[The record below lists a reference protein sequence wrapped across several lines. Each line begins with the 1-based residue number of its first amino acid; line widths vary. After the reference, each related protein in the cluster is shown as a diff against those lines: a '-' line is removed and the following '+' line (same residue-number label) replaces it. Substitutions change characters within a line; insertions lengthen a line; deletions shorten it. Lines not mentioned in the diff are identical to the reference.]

1 MLDLNKIMNDSLVK
15 IEEEK
20 FLEQAFEKHIKKCL
34 DEVVGDLFSWGGPLK
49 KQLKAEVEGK
59 LQLNLKDLDIASY
72 SQIISGIVASK
83 LDETIHIQGVEKV
96 KTEMDKILKKCKETY
111 TLSEI
116 IDELKKEAKGYRED
130 YEIDEDEKVS
140 LHIDDHG
147 SLVFI
152 RFDEDR
158 DESENR
164 CKYSLNLSAEDNSIH
179 SVKVDG
185 ESQDKRMKLGGGNDL
200 TGLLFIMYANGA
212 KVELDQGTDADDYDL
227 YLTEERY

>member
-20 FLEQAFEKHIKKCL
+20 FLEQTFEKHIKKCL

-83 LDETIHIQGVEKV
+83 LDEAIHIQGVEKV
-96 KTEMDKILKKCKETY
+96 KTEMDEILKKCKETY

-116 IDELKKEAKGYRED
+116 IDELKKEARGYRED

-158 DESENR
+158 DESEYR
-164 CKYSLNLSAEDNSIH
+164 CKYSLTLRTEDNSIH

-185 ESQDKRMKLGGGNDL
+185 ESQDKRMKLGGGSDL